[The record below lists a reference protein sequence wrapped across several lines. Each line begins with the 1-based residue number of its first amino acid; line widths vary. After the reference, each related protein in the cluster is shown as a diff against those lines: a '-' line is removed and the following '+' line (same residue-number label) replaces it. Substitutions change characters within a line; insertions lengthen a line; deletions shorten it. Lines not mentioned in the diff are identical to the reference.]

1 MRSCGCAAP
10 GTTVTRSGWIW
21 KSSKREDW
29 LNVTGCIKLR
39 LWLPAP
45 NICLAL
51 WWFTQTQ
58 FHSQLV
64 DCLSPHPSIHPF
76 AMITWLFDH
85 KYSRVLS
92 ISEQSIPPILVQ
104 TQIQFLDAWWWL
116 SHPYFRSVD
125 ISWWLFIVA
134 DSLSQEAPSTWCC
147 GNLAGWHS
155 MDTEPAP
162 PFSPNLKWN
171 FNTLLVPWKWRS
183 SPRSFL
189 PTIWIPMGKE
199 RKKERRKSET
209 QPKVGGGFWNWSVV
223 KTIQILLKNQPEAA
237 RSSQLEVI
245 QMPGIKSTQ
254 VHFPQQFLA
263 VSSCGSIRRIAGGRR
278 E

>member
-199 RKKERRKSET
+199 RKKEERNPT
-209 QPKVGGGFWNWSVV
+209 QSWWWFLKLKCGKDNPNLAKEPTRGCSKFPIGGDPNAWN
-223 KTIQILLKNQPEAA
+223 QIDP
-237 RSSQLEVI
+237 SSL
-245 QMPGIKSTQ
+245 
-254 VHFPQQFLA
+254 PQQFLA
-263 VSSCGSIRRIAGGRR
+263 VSSSCGSIRRIAGGRR